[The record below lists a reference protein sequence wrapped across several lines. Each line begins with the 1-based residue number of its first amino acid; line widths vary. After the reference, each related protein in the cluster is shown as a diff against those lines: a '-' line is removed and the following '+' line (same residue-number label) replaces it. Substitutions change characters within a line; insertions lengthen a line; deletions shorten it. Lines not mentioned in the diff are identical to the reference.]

1 MIPRRML
8 YSIAAGLGG
17 SGLNRVAREEV
28 SLAEEKGFLGSAVA
42 YSMTPSLL
50 PKGRAHTLQYHPVK
64 ILSVLKREY
73 YQGAKKHA
81 LDLVSARM
89 LTSNR
94 FDFFHSWS
102 GDCVRSLRVAKR
114 LGIPSMIEI
123 PTWHRNKGRVKKAK
137 TWSEIQRDEAPFPQ
151 SALNKLLVTRQ
162 QVMEEYDLADLI
174 LVLSEKARETFQI
187 AGVPDE
193 KLFLLGRGADPLEFY
208 PSDSPPE
215 TFRVIFVGSLIRR
228 KGVHLILEAWKQ
240 LNLPDAELI
249 LCGSVG
255 KDIEPLLRE
264 APPTV
269 RAAGHVGHVADE
281 LRRSAIHIFPSECE
295 GAAKATY
302 EAAACGLPQIATRES
317 GDMVKDGE
325 NGIIVPP
332 NDVEA
337 VARALT
343 TLHANPALVRQ
354 MGIAAHKR
362 FLEGFTWEHF
372 RHRLLAAY
380 STAIE
385 LQGRSPGKRTT
396 AV

>member
-1 MIPRRML
+1 ML

-28 SLAEEKGFLGSAVA
+28 SLAEQRGFLGSAVA
-42 YSMTPSLL
+42 YAMTPSLL
-50 PKGRAHTLQYHPVK
+50 PKPHFRTLRYHPVK
-64 ILSVLKREY
+64 ILSLLRREY

-81 LDLVSARM
+81 ID
-89 LTSNR
+89 LTSAGMLR
-94 FDFFHSWS
+94 RGQYDFFHSWS
-102 GDCVRSLRVAKR
+102 GDCLRSLRVAKDR
-114 LGIPSMIEI
+114 GIPSMIEI
-123 PTWHRNKGRVKKAK
+123 PTWHRNKGRIKKSK

-151 SALNKLLVTRQ
+151 STLNKLLVTRQ
-162 QVMEEYDLADLI
+162 QVMEEYELADLI

-187 AGVPDE
+187 AGIPDE

-208 PSDSPPE
+208 PSESPPK

-228 KGVHLILEAWKQ
+228 KGVHLILEAWKH
-240 LNLPDAELI
+240 LNLPNAELV
-249 LCGSVG
+249 LCGGIG

-269 RAAGHVGHVADE
+269 RAAGHVEQVADE
-281 LRRSAIHIFPSECE
+281 LRRSSIHIFPSECE

-337 VARALT
+337 IARALT
-343 TLHANPALVRQ
+343 TLHANPGLVRQ
-354 MGIAAHKR
+354 MGLAAHKR

-372 RHRLLAAY
+372 RHRLLDAY
-380 STAIE
+380 SKAIAI
-385 LQGRSPGKRTT
+385 QRRSNSRVSGL
-396 AV
+396 A